1 MTQEDKELLFKDLCA
16 RLPYGVIVH
25 TDYKDVK
32 LDRNH
37 RGIGMLYYEHYSE
50 EAKKQCGYNENDFS
64 IILSGCYYGDNIKP
78 YLRPLSSLAG
88 EELEECRAT
97 CKNRPVG
104 GSVLDY
110 ATIET
115 FDWLNTH
122 QFNYR
127 LPSRLFIEVTEENNP
142 YK

>member
-1 MTQEDKELLFKDLCA
+1 MTQEDKELLLKDLCA
-16 RLPYGVIVH
+16 RLPYE
-25 TDYKDVK
+25 VK
-32 LDRNH
+32 VQDTCYTSLKPTTPWLVDTYSYEVR
-37 RGIGMLYYEHYSE
+37 LY
-50 EAKKQCGYNENDFS
+50 ADENWQS
-64 IILSGCYYGDNIKP
+64 IENIKP
-78 YLRPLSSLAG
+78 YLRPMSSMTD